1 MTIRYIA
8 NIAIL
13 TFIRAL
19 VRELYV
25 VASSKEQEMS
35 GKAEFIGNV
44 SYSINPALNTVLLTA
59 DEIDNAT
66 ASYTGT
72 IRLELWLTTTP
83 WNVSGSNTGYEIA
96 TDQLSGASNGA
107 LGPNQYFSNI
117 SQTVTYLNHPPAG
130 TYFVT
135 LAAAQYTGT
144 TPSVDGGFL
153 IDSSRTFPTFLYV
166 GADGSLRQSSG
177 RTPSIS
183 IASQS
188 ITEGNAGSKNMV
200 FTLTLSEATPYVA
213 SVQVDT
219 NDQTALAGLDYVGV
233 HKIVT
238 FAPGSTTA
246 TITVSILGNSIFQP
260 DRAFEVD
267 LSNPGNAT
275 VAPNYADPTG
285 TLQTYAQA
293 SSWGVIKDDDAPA
306 DLGLPTDPYYGLQW
320 YLYDTRVEFAWAHAT
335 GKGVKVAVFDQ
346 GIDASNPELA
356 RSDNVALGRVGLTL
370 QAGGAPQT
378 ATDNHGTHVAGIIGA
393 ARDGVGIVGVAYD
406 AQLVSI
412 YTSTAL
418 SPQYITEIVNAFH
431 YATNMDVLNNSWGFG
446 NLLMNGTNWA
456 FLDNA
461 QSPLFA
467 PAFAALHDAAANGRA
482 GLGTVVVQSAGN
494 AYNFGDDTNLHNFQ
508 NSRYVITVGATDFF
522 GASSVFSTSGASILV
537 SAPGGAG
544 NRDFASI
551 LTLDRAGI
559 AGENSSN
566 YAFDDGTS
574 FSSPIVTGI
583 VALMLEANP
592 HLGYRDVQ
600 QILAYTAHQTDVG
613 LGSWASNGAVDWN
626 GGGLRYNAVAQSSGF
641 GQVDALAAVR
651 LAQTWNAAPMTVA
664 NTVDVIASKLVNAA
678 IPDNSLAGISS
689 VIAIASNVIVERVD
703 VTVNL
708 LHPFIGDLEIALVA
722 PSGTISYLMYRPA
735 QGSLSAY
742 GSSQHDVHFTF
753 DTVLDWGE
761 AAAGNWTLNVRDL
774 QHGDVGTFT
783 DWTLDL
789 IGHAASRDHTF
800 VFTNE
805 YPQMVALDPT
815 RAVLRDPGA
824 GIDTIN
830 AGALGS
836 DDRLDLSG
844 LTASIVNGA
853 NLTIAQGTMIRNAF
867 GGDGNDVLVANAL
880 GSELHGMAGDDTITG
895 SSGADVLDGG
905 AGNDTIDGGAGRD
918 TALYAGKRG
927 DYTVNI
933 LADGSATVTTA
944 GPDGS
949 DHLSQVERLRFGD
962 TMLALDI
969 NGDGGQAFR
978 IYQAAFNRTPDPAGL
993 GYWIAQ
999 MDSGLSLSD
1008 VARGFVQ
1015 SAEFQSLY
1023 GASPSNADIV
1033 NRFYANVLHRA
1044 PDAAG
1049 AAYWT
1054 GLLDSHAVTS
1064 AIVLAQF
1071 SESPENQAALV
1082 GVTQHGIAYIA
1093 FG

>member
-1 MTIRYIA
+1 M
-8 NIAIL
+8 
-13 TFIRAL
+13 
-19 VRELYV
+19 E
-25 VASSKEQEMS
+25 
-35 GKAEFIGNV
+35 G
-44 SYSINPALNTVLLTA
+44 
-59 DEIDNAT
+59 D
-66 ASYTGT
+66 
-72 IRLELWLTTTP
+72 
-83 WNVSGSNTGYEIA
+83 
-96 TDQLSGASNGA
+96 
-107 LGPNQYFSNI
+107 
-117 SQTVTYLNHPPAG
+117 AG
-130 TYFVT
+130 T
-135 LAAAQYTGT
+135 
-144 TPSVDGGFL
+144 
-153 IDSSRTFPTFLYV
+153 
-166 GADGSLRQSSG
+166 
-177 RTPSIS
+177 
-183 IASQS
+183 
-188 ITEGNAGSKNMV
+188 KNMV

-219 NDQTALAGLDYVGV
+219 HNQTALAGLDYVGV
-233 HKIVT
+233 HQIVT

-246 TITVSILGNSIFQP
+246 TISVPIIGNSYFEP

-267 LSNPGNAT
+267 LSNAGNAT

-285 TLQTYAQA
+285 TLQSYAQA
-293 SSWGVIKDDDAPA
+293 NGWGLIRDDDAPA
-306 DLGLPTDPYYGLQW
+306 DLSLPSDPYYGLQW
-320 YLYDTRVEFAWAHAT
+320 YLYDTRVEFAWEHAT

-346 GIDASNPELA
+346 GIDAGNPELA
-356 RSDNVALGRVGLTL
+356 GSDNVALGRVGLTL
-370 QAGGAPQT
+370 LAGGAPQT

-393 ARDGVGIVGVAYD
+393 ARDGVGIVGVAYN

-412 YTSTAL
+412 YTSASI

-446 NLLMNGTNWA
+446 NLLMGGTNWA
-456 FLDNA
+456 FLDDA
-461 QSPLFA
+461 KSPLFA

-508 NSRYVITVGATDFF
+508 NSRYVITVGATDYF

-551 LTLDRAGI
+551 LTLDRAGS

-583 VALMLEANP
+583 VALMLEVNP

-613 LGSWASNGAVDWN
+613 LGSWASNGATDWN
-626 GGGLRYNAVAQSSGF
+626 GGGLCYNAVAQSSGF

-651 LAQTWNAAPMTVA
+651 LALTWNAAPQTVA
-664 NTVDVIASKLVNAA
+664 NTIDVIASKVVNGA
-678 IPDNSLAGISS
+678 IPDSSLAGINS
-689 VIAIASNVIVERVD
+689 VIAIASNVVVERVD

-708 LHPFIGDLEIALVA
+708 LHSYIGDLEIALIA

-761 AAAGNWTLNVRDL
+761 AATGNWTLNVRDL
-774 QHGDVGTFT
+774 QGGNVGTLT

-805 YPQMVALDPT
+805 FPQMVALDPA
-815 RAVLRDPGA
+815 RAVLHDPGA

-836 DDRLDLSG
+836 DDRLDLSA
-844 LTASIVNGA
+844 LTASVINGA
-853 NLTIAQGTMIRNAF
+853 KLTIAQDTVIRNAF
-867 GGDGNDVLVANAL
+867 GGDGNDVLIANAR
-880 GSELHGMAGDDTITG
+880 GSELHGMGGDDSLTG
-895 SSGADVLDGG
+895 GAGADLLDGG
-905 AGNDTIDGGAGRD
+905 AGNDTLVGGAGRD

-927 DYTVNI
+927 DYTVTL
-933 LADGSATVTTA
+933 LADGSATVSTA
-944 GPDGS
+944 GADGS
-949 DHLSQVERLRFGD
+949 DHLSQVERLQFGD
-962 TMLALDI
+962 TMVAIDI

-978 IYQAAFNRTPDPAGL
+978 IYQAAFNRTPDLAGL

-999 MDSGLSLSD
+999 MDKGLSLDD

-1023 GASPSNADIV
+1023 GANPSNADIV
-1033 NRFYANVLHRA
+1033 TRFYANVLHRA

-1054 GLLDSHAVTS
+1054 GVLDSHAATS
-1064 AIVLAQF
+1064 AAVLAQF
-1071 SESPENQAALV
+1071 SESAENQAALV
-1082 GVTQHGIAYIA
+1082 GVTQHGIAYTA